1 MILVK
6 HWKSSLWTI
15 IILLATTLPS
25 SSIPKSSLLKIPHFD
40 KIVHFVLFFVLAIL
54 LISEFNTLRKEGKL
68 TRLSIVIAI
77 SVSVVYGLIIELLQ
91 YYLLTTRSG
100 SLYDFAANVLGAIV
114 AVLLYKTINRVSANR
129 L

>member
-1 MILVK
+1 MSLVRY
-6 HWKSSLWTI
+6 WKSTSWTV

-25 SSIPKSSLLKIPHFD
+25 SSIPKTSLLKIPHFD
-40 KIVHFVLFFVLAIL
+40 KIVHFVLFFVLALL
-54 LISEFNTLRKEGKL
+54 LISEFNTLRQEGKL

-100 SLYDFAANVLGAIV
+100 NLYDFAANVLGAIV
-114 AVLLYKTINRVSANR
+114 AVLLYKTINRVTANR